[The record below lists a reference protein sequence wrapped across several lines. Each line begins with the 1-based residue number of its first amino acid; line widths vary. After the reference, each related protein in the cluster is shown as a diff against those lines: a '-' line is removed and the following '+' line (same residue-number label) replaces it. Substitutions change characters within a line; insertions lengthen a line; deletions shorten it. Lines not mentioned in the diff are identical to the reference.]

1 MLSIKSIKIQR
12 PDSSVFTL
20 EELKFNNIE
29 AFQEFLKFFDSKSA
43 NIIPASSEDEP
54 DLLDMAFV
62 EESNSPNQNAEQ
74 EAKPKSGSSSYNRA
88 YYEKKKDDPDY
99 KAKCKSRS
107 KEYYEKV
114 KNDPNYKRK
123 KSEDN
128 KRRRQEKK
136 NQNTVTIQAEI

>member
-12 PDSSVFTL
+12 SNSSVITI
-20 EELKFNNIE
+20 EELGCHSIE
-29 AFQEFLKFFDSKSA
+29 AFQEILKFCDSITA

-74 EAKPKSGSSSYNRA
+74 EAKPKSGSSSYNRD
-88 YYEKKKDDPDY
+88 YYQKKKDDPDY

-114 KNDPNYKRK
+114 KNDPEYKRK